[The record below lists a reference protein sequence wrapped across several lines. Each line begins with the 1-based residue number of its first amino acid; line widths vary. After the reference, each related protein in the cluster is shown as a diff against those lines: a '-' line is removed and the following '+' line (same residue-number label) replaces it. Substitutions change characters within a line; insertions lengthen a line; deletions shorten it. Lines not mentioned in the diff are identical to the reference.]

1 MKVADARARFARL
14 EARPFSGQTPALPE
28 RIANE
33 GSLRGMHEMSVRRL
47 SHVVALAEEL
57 SFARA
62 AERVHLS
69 QPALSRSIQAIEE
82 ELGLRLFD
90 RAVRGVA
97 VTQAG
102 KTVVERARR
111 VLFEANCLSRDVELL
126 KSHEAGEVRMGL
138 GPYPTMVL
146 MPDLLVEF
154 GRRYPA
160 VEMKVSVNQGVEMV
174 DMLLAEQLDFLVTDR
189 RVLPD
194 NPALAIQSLKRHEGG
209 WFARAGHPL
218 TRRGPVAASALRD
231 FPLVSVPLPP
241 FMRAAVHR
249 LMKIR
254 SHEKIG
260 VQIECNDLQV
270 LKAFVEQTDALLFG
284 TTTSVRRELAAGT
297 LECID
302 VADSPRMGLDIAL
315 VVLAERTV
323 SPAGEVALALAQELL
338 ANAQMAAAALGR
350 KRA

>member
-1 MKVADARARFARL
+1 
-14 EARPFSGQTPALPE
+14 
-28 RIANE
+28 
-33 GSLRGMHEMSVRRL
+33 MHDLSVRRL
-47 SHVVALAEEL
+47 SHVVALAEER

-102 KTVVERARR
+102 KAVVERARR
-111 VLFEANCLSRDVELL
+111 VLFEANCLTRDVELL

-154 GRRYPA
+154 SRRHPA
-160 VEMKVSVNQGVEMV
+160 VEMKVSVNQGMHMVE
-174 DMLLAEQLDFLVTDR
+174 MLLAEQLDFLVTDR

-194 NPALAIQSLKRHEGG
+194 NPAIAIKSLKRHEGG

-218 TRRGPVAASALRD
+218 AQRGPVTAAAARAY
-231 FPLVSVPLPP
+231 PLVSVPLPP

-254 SHEKIG
+254 SHEPIA
-260 VQIECNDLQV
+260 VQLECNDLQV
-270 LKAFVEQTDALLFG
+270 LKSFVEQTDALLFG
-284 TTTSVRRELAAGT
+284 TVSSVRRELAAGT
-297 LECID
+297 IERIE
-302 VADSPRMGLDIAL
+302 VADSPRMGLDIAI
-315 VVLAERTV
+315 VVLAERTM
-323 SPAGEVALALAQELL
+323 SPAGEVALALAQDLL
-338 ANAQMAAAALGR
+338 GNAQKASAGLGQ
-350 KRA
+350 ASD

>member
-1 MKVADARARFARL
+1 
-14 EARPFSGQTPALPE
+14 
-28 RIANE
+28 
-33 GSLRGMHEMSVRRL
+33 MHDLSVRRL
-47 SHVVALAEEL
+47 SHVVALAEER

-102 KTVVERARR
+102 KAVVERARR
-111 VLFEANCLSRDVELL
+111 VLFEASCLTRDVELL

-146 MPDLLVEF
+146 MPDLLVALS
-154 GRRYPA
+154 RRHPA
-160 VEMKVSVNQGVEMV
+160 VEMKVSVNQGMQMVE
-174 DMLLAEQLDFLVTDR
+174 MLLAEQIDFLVTDR

-194 NPALAIQSLKRHEGG
+194 NPALAIKSLKRHDGG

-218 TRRGPVAASALRD
+218 TRRGAVTTAVLRD
-231 FPLVSVPLPP
+231 YPLVSVPLPP

-254 SHEKIG
+254 SHESIG
-260 VQIECNDLQV
+260 VQLECNDLQV
-270 LKAFVEQTDALLFG
+270 LKSFVEQTDALLFG
-284 TTTSVRRELAAGT
+284 TVSSVRRELAAGT
-297 LECID
+297 IERIE

-315 VVLAERTV
+315 VVLAERTM
-323 SPAGEVALALAQELL
+323 SPAGEVAVALAQELL
-338 ANAQMAAAALGR
+338 ANAQ
-350 KRA
+350 KTTV